1 MHGTPFSDWTN
12 CCYFNNHIL
21 CRFRQMTFIR
31 ISSALDQFI
40 SDFKELIVFC
50 EHKYLYNYLGNSHNC
65 PDITKDLLFI
75 FLPPGL
81 IRTSPG
87 TRGP

>member
-1 MHGTPFSDWTN
+1 
-12 CCYFNNHIL
+12 
-21 CRFRQMTFIR
+21 MTFIR

-75 FLPPGL
+75 FLPPGSL
-81 IRTSPG
+81 DISRNQG
-87 TRGP
+87 TLNVLLLYYLLLY